1 MLFRSDVVVY
11 MTRTGDYDIYS
22 TGRRVLTA
30 VLEVEEI
37 YPTHE
42 AAAQWYR
49 AKGMTLPSDCM
60 VAGNPPFRWEQTA
73 GVNSRDFDNVA
84 EWDAFYQARA
94 ERIPVFIRTQALF
107 CEIHH
112 PPVVTNEMLVK
123 VFGKILHTQTPPT
136 LTEKQLEELL
146 QGVGV
151 ELTAILH

>member
-1 MLFRSDVVVY
+1 MAIRLSTYRPLCINEHGRQAVELYDIPPFIDSSCRRDPDLENPAPSITSLCRGENFAPHLRVGDVVVY

-84 EWDAFYQARA
+84 EIGRA
-94 ERIPVFIRTQALF
+94 HV
-107 CEIHH
+107 
-112 PPVVTNEMLVK
+112 
-123 VFGKILHTQTPPT
+123 
-136 LTEKQLEELL
+136 
-146 QGVGV
+146 
-151 ELTAILH
+151 